1 MSEAHNHDTPS
12 IPFEDLPDRLRRSR
26 KRAGW
31 DQEEIADRLGIHR
44 RTVANYEG
52 GNTEPKRALLM
63 TWARLTNVPVDWL
76 TYGLEPCPSCGSLL
90 APDKD
95 PDTATCAKC
104 GTQVR
109 VSELVSV

>member
-1 MSEAHNHDTPS
+1 MSTSTTPS
-12 IPFEDLPDRLRRSR
+12 RISCPHCQGQIKSPGLPAGSQVTCPKCGQGEVVS
-26 KRAGW
+26 KR
-31 DQEEIADRLGIHR
+31 
-44 RTVANYEG
+44 T
-52 GNTEPKRALLM
+52 KRGKTFYSCNRYPDCDFALWQAPLSQ
-63 TWARLTNVPVDWL
+63 
-76 TYGLEPCPSCGSLL
+76 PCPSCGSLL